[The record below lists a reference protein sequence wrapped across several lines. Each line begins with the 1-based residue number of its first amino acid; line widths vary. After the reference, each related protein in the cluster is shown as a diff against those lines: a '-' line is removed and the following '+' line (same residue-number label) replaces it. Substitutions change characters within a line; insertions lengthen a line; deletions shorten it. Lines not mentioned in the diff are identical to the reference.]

1 MAVRISAIL
10 GRNPRFQSVRE
21 SLMRF
26 VSGNRS
32 YTAFRPRFQAFRRTP
47 CERPSDALPFDGEG
61 GGSNPRTSAGQF
73 GRIRRCLA

>member
-1 MAVRISAIL
+1 MVVRISAIL

-47 CERPSDALPFDGEG
+47 CERPSDALPSFVYRLPSQISGL
-61 GGSNPRTSAGQF
+61 SSHS
-73 GRIRRCLA
+73 L